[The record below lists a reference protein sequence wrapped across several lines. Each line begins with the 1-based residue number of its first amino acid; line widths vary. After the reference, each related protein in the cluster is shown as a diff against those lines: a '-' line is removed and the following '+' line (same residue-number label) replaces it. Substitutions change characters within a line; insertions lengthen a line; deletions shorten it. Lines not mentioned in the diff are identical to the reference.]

1 MAKNFLGYKI
11 PMNYLKGYLQ
21 LIYVLQEGPRIGL
34 PKQLLENY
42 LKRHLK
48 ASLGYEL
55 IKDYW
60 RSYVK
65 GT

>member
-1 MAKNFLGYKI
+1 
-11 PMNYLKGYLQ
+11 MNYLKGYLQ
-21 LIYVLQEGPRIGL
+21 LVYGLQEGPHIGL
-34 PKQLLENY
+34 PRQLPKNY

-48 ASLGYEL
+48 AYLGYEL

-65 GT
+65 HLKKNLEAYLG